1 MGTLDSLSDGVA
13 AAATLFPA
21 AAAAGPALE
30 AAGLG
35 APVGV
40 GVALVPP
47 ETSPWP
53 VPVTRGGIFILD
65 WSAGAAR
72 RSPGVDVAL
81 ASDVNGRGG
90 NALAD
95 ATVAGGTCNYTL

>member
-1 MGTLDSLSDGVA
+1 MYGTLDSLSDGVA

-21 AAAAGPALE
+21 AAVAGPALA

-35 APVGV
+35 APV

-53 VPVTRGGIFILD
+53 VAVTRGGIFILD